1 MMARLQYI
9 LREWVQNTF
18 IFTLLVGSSAL
29 TPNFY
34 VRGWN
39 FDLPRKFLMDN
50 EPYSSFGVQSKT
62 VQWIW
67 SSEGTCA
74 PLMPE
79 GHGSSLV
86 AVEVIHFLH

>member
-39 FDLPRKFLMDN
+39 FDLGCKVKLFNGYGQVREHVRLSCQRDMGQALLLLKLFTFYNKHNFTSCLGFD
-50 EPYSSFGVQSKT
+50 K
-62 VQWIW
+62 
-67 SSEGTCA
+67 
-74 PLMPE
+74 
-79 GHGSSLV
+79 
-86 AVEVIHFLH
+86 